1 MAWQDYIDTIQKIY
15 IAYYQRP
22 ADPIGL
28 VYWAQRLDLAGGDL
42 TKIIEAFANSD
53 ESKALYGDINEDTI
67 GDVIDAIYQAA
78 FNRSPDEE
86 GKQFY
91 INGFKEGKFTAA
103 TIMLNILDG
112 AQNED
117 LIILQNKIESANNFT
132 KAIDPELDGKN
143 LLATYEGNEDAEKG
157 REFLKDVGATIDT
170 VKTTQD
176 AQVFIKE
183 NIADEGDT
191 ILTESIVSGEVYTL
205 TDEIDDISGSSNDD
219 LIKAVRDESGS
230 DTTWTAADSVDGGG
244 GTDTMEVT
252 VISND
257 DGNDYSPFSAVT
269 ASNIEKLV
277 VRPIYGDSGGTA
289 DDNVVLSLSN
299 FSGLQ
304 EVYVKNASF
313 LASTPGT
320 DDIVKII
327 DVPSLE
333 TLIGVI
339 GGDKSNLQIEVDYKT
354 GIDTGSAD
362 EVKISFEDA
371 AVNQLQVDDNI
382 EKAQVSLSG
391 NSIVSTLKFN
401 NSKLETLT
409 LTGDGSLEA
418 QVQGFISS
426 STKTKTIDASGAS
439 GNITLTI
446 TPSDSKWSVTGGS
459 GEDTLIISQNIAK
472 TFTSTFTTSGVEKVL
487 VKNTGTG
494 TITVDVTNFDGVES
508 VGIKGVLNTGVGGT
522 VDLKNVTDGST
533 ILIQGDGQVSTAAGV
548 YQDQDVDTNLQ
559 IEIKDA
565 TTTAPANSLIIRIDN
580 MGNDLGTD
588 TGGEKV
594 INAGSITVNNLKA
607 LTINAYDADVK
618 FTGNIV
624 GNKLE
629 TITLKAEED
638 LVFNNGNGVLGDNA
652 ASTLTS
658 IDASE
663 VQGAVKFTLED
674 DLEKDFTYTGAQ
686 EADEIKL
693 GDQTVGTGSRTLT
706 INTGSGKDILTF
718 NQSSNS
724 KVNFS
729 IDLGADNDTFKVDAS
744 TANVSMVA
752 PSSGENVINFGDD
765 DDTLEFTGTNTGDL
779 RSVTLQNLEKIKV
792 GTGGILIVDGDSINS
807 LIQNGKVNAIL
818 LGGDLYI
825 HLESGDTLDLSTSNW
840 SADKAV
846 GSNIVAYITGDYSDT
861 SDNDIKN
868 VDNILVNLSS
878 AATVDLDNQSES
890 VTATGST
897 GSDTIKTGSGNDTIK
912 GGTGAD
918 VITTGTGNDNV
929 ILDSPFNAAD
939 KITDFTSG
947 TDVLKI
953 DLTTEGT
960 LALGAG
966 KFGGDNAIDSAYTS
980 TGVMLKVLKFSKS
993 DIGGRLVKSV
1003 TTFLGP
1009 LPGSASSSLTNKL
1022 WLKGKLISFG
1032 TKTIK
1037 LVTTGGTINISKL
1050 SASAGAFTKTG
1061 VLFFYDTD
1069 DHLLKMYGVKV
1080 VNNIAGVADSTIDTV
1095 SKLTS
1100 KTIAK
1105 FTANHDPAATDI
1117 VIF

>member
-28 VYWAQRLDLAGGDL
+28 IYWAQRLDVAGGDL
-42 TKIIEAFANSD
+42 TQIIEAFANSD
-53 ESKALYGDINEDTI
+53 EAKALYGDINENTI
-67 GDVIDAIYQAA
+67 DDVIDAIYQAA

-765 DDTLEFTGTNTGDL
+765 DDDTLEFTGTNTGDL

-980 TGVMLKVLKFSKS
+980 TGVMLRVLKFSKF
-993 DIGGRLVKSV
+993 DTGGRLVKNV

-1009 LPGSASSSLTNKL
+1009 LPGTASSSLTNKL
-1022 WLKGKLISFG
+1022 WLKGKSISFG

-1037 LVTTGGTINISKL
+1037 LVTTGGTKSIKSL
-1050 SASAGAFTKTG
+1050 TATPMVRVLKTG

-1069 DHLLKMYGVKV
+1069 DYVLKMYGIKV
-1080 VNNIAGVADSTIDTV
+1080 TAKTTDANIDKV
-1095 SKLTS
+1095 SVLTA
-1100 KTIAK
+1100 KTIAQ
-1105 FTANHDPAATDI
+1105 FTAGHDPAATDI
-1117 VIF
+1117 MIF